1 MGGTKDMTT
10 AQEIIIK
17 FINDTLQTS
26 QYELHGVDQVK
37 IFQNGKERIL
47 GINLYGDIL
56 EDGKIIAKADLPH
69 DINLIGNRTP
79 QTWQ

>member
-1 MGGTKDMTT
+1 MTIS
-10 AQEIIIK
+10 QKIIVK
-17 FINDTLQTS
+17 FIKDTLQTS

-79 QTWQ
+79 QTWH